1 MGVIYFTNPIIL
13 VNALNDD
20 SRLSYVFLD
29 MVLNVVELLML
40 NALLN
45 DDLRE
50 NAGLDATL
58 RMDSVLVVVVSTFGL
73 WRIILFLLSM

>member
-1 MGVIYFTNPIIL
+1 
-13 VNALNDD
+13 
-20 SRLSYVFLD
+20 